1 MQNGLLFYEQKETEM
16 KNKLRLLIALMSI
29 STLIAACGPGLLNLA
44 PVASEVEPTVIVIS
58 TIPANTASISGV
70 VWHDVCMLAG
80 GEGGA
85 PIQPS
90 AGCVPSSE
98 GGFKANGIHEADE
111 PGLGGVL
118 VSLGY
123 GACGEADDY
132 FEVRTNADGSF
143 AFTNLAA
150 GTYCVVVDSLRAENE
165 SLLPGQWTSPEDL
178 SNTGAVEII
187 VTLSDGEQRSDVN
200 FGWDYQFLPMPPAP
214 ESTSLRGIVNV
225 QGLNLRLG
233 PGANHRILRQLAEGT
248 QVEIQ
253 GRSENMEWL
262 LVRLP
267 SGTQGW
273 VFAKYVDTQ
282 AVIANLPLKEA
293 SGGAYLAPS
302 DAAQDVRQPQNV
314 QVSIENNIAT
324 VVVADFPSDSKLV
337 VKLGKSGKEADLV
350 VGEGTTSANGNA
362 LIHFKMPA
370 EWSDGVPLSSGEL
383 TLIVSTANESA
394 SVTVRIQYYR

>member
-1 MQNGLLFYEQKETEM
+1 M
-16 KNKLRLLIALMSI
+16 KNQLKLISVFMLIAFL
-29 STLIAACGPGLLNLA
+29 LAACVPGLLNVA
-44 PVASEVEPTVIVIS
+44 PVIPEPTVIVIS
-58 TIPANTASISGV
+58 TIPANTASISGA
-70 VWHDVCMLAG
+70 VWHDLCALAG
-80 GEGGA
+80 GEGGT

-90 AGCVPSSE
+90 AGCVPAG
-98 GGFKANGIHEADE
+98 GGFQANGIREADE

-123 GACGEADDY
+123 GACGETDDY
-132 FEVRTNADGSF
+132 FEVRTTEDGSF

-150 GTYCVVVDSLRAENE
+150 GMFCVVVDSLRAENE
-165 SLLPGQWTSPEDL
+165 SLLPGQWTSPFDIEN
-178 SNTGAVEII
+178 SGAAKFS
-187 VTLSDGEQRSDVN
+187 VTLLNGEQRTGVN

-214 ESTSLRGIVNV
+214 EATSIHGVVNV

-233 PGANHRILRQLAEGT
+233 PGANHKILRQLAEGT

-273 VFAKYVDTQ
+273 LFADYVDTQ

-302 DAAQDVRQPQNV
+302 DAVQDVRQPQNV

-324 VVVADFPSDSKLV
+324 VVVTGFPSDSKLT
-337 VKLGKSGKEADLV
+337 VKLGKSGREADLMV
-350 VGEGTTSANGNA
+350 VGEGSASENGNA
-362 LIHFKMPA
+362 LIRFKMPA
-370 EWSDGVPLSSGEL
+370 EWSDGTPLSSGEL
-383 TLIVSTANESA
+383 TLVVNTPNGKV
-394 SVTVRIQYYR
+394 SVTIKIQYYR